1 MDDGATAGGRWARW
15 ARWDQGEHCSTPIGA
30 RTGMFEA
37 GFGRSHGWRRPKCRV
52 RRSVRPDEG
61 GEGIREADGLPGER
75 TFGLI
80 FNKKRVF
87 PKSLSPARRA
97 GETPSRA
104 MPRNA
109 MRRLRSPPPRV
120 FNPASH
126 WPIVSPYSNNLCEQ
140 QYVYRRI
147 CPPSGHYPQGD
158 QPLRTDGAAARTQ
171 AARQVL
177 NMRHPQFR

>member
-1 MDDGATAGGRWARW
+1 MDDGATAGGRWARWARW

-126 WPIVSPYSNNLCEQ
+126 WPIAS
-140 QYVYRRI
+140 
-147 CPPSGHYPQGD
+147 
-158 QPLRTDGAAARTQ
+158 TA
-171 AARQVL
+171 
-177 NMRHPQFR
+177 